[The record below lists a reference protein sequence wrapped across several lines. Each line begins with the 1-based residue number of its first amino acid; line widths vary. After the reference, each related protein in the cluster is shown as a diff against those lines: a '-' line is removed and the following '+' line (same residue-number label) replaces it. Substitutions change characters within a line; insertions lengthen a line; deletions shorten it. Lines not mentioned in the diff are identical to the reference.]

1 MRSILALL
9 ACAVLIAAAVGGCG
23 RSKTVT
29 TPEGTMTVTE
39 KGDEATVTFEG
50 EGGEGTFEV
59 KGDEASGRIT
69 TDEGTFE
76 FGSEVQVSEK
86 EVGIPFYPGA
96 KAAHTGKLVQTGE
109 EQGEFIQVFF
119 TTPESVDKV
128 KAFYQ
133 EKLAGVKTPMEIS
146 TADSRMVQM
155 VAEEGSTQ
163 KSVVITRGK
172 DDKETQIALVRA
184 EKSE

>member
-9 ACAVLIAAAVGGCG
+9 ACAILIAAAMAGCG
-23 RSKTVT
+23 RKQTVT
-29 TPEGTMTVTE
+29 TPEGTATITE
-39 KGDEATVTFEG
+39 RGGETTVTFEG
-50 EGGEGTFEV
+50 EEGEGTFEI
-59 KGDEASGRIT
+59 KGDEASGTIT

-76 FGSEVQVSEK
+76 FGSEVKVSEK

-96 KAAHTGKLVQTGE
+96 KASHTGKLMQTGE
-109 EQGEFIQVFF
+109 EQGEFIQVYF
-119 TTPESVDKV
+119 TTPDSVDKV

-133 EKLAGVKTPMEIS
+133 ENLTGVKTPMEIS

-155 VAEEGSTQ
+155 LAEDGDTQ

-172 DDKETQIALVRA
+172 DDKETQITLVRA
-184 EKSE
+184 EKSD